1 MFQGFGLSLIYK
13 GLDKYQEHETG
24 VFVAKVVPGGQSQ
37 RAGLKENDRILMI
50 NSKVPHN
57 VNDAV
62 HFIKKAGRSLILSV
76 ERPEP
81 HEEGQGRLSR
91 SGSVKSF
98 NTAFGGSRP
107 QSPVEDSEG
116 EEDGLADQQS
126 ILAARQAELRAQEAA
141 MAERERMLE
150 SQRAEQERRRRLL
163 EEERAEQVRI
173 HQQQQQLQEKQ
184 MAEEAE
190 RARILEEQL
199 SIAQANAGRRGR
211 SARRT
216 SDSSNEEGYGGHHA
230 RSKSLD
236 ARKTPRSKSPGAW

>member
-1 MFQGFGLSLIYK
+1 M
-13 GLDKYQEHETG
+13 
-24 VFVAKVVPGGQSQ
+24 
-37 RAGLKENDRILMI
+37 
-50 NSKVPHN
+50 
-57 VNDAV
+57 
-62 HFIKKAGRSLILSV
+62 
-76 ERPEP
+76 
-81 HEEGQGRLSR
+81 
-91 SGSVKSF
+91 
-98 NTAFGGSRP
+98 
-107 QSPVEDSEG
+107 
-116 EEDGLADQQS
+116 ADQQS

-184 MAEEAE
+184 RAEEAE

>member
-37 RAGLKENDRILMI
+37 RAGLKENDKILGI

-81 HEEGQGRLSR
+81 HEDAGRR
-91 SGSVKSF
+91 TPTGSVKSF

-116 EEDGLADQQS
+116 EEEA
-126 ILAARQAELRAQEAA
+126 LAARQAELRAQEAA
-141 MAERERMLE
+141 IAERERMLE

-163 EEERAEQVRI
+163 EEERAEQLRI
-173 HQQQQQLQEKQ
+173 HQLQQQQQLQQQERAR
-184 MAEEAE
+184 AEEAE
-190 RARILEEQL
+190 RQRVLEEQL

-211 SARRT
+211 SARRS

>member
-37 RAGLKENDRILMI
+37 RAGLKENDKILGI

-81 HEEGQGRLSR
+81 HEDAGRR
-91 SGSVKSF
+91 TPTGSVKSF

-116 EEDGLADQQS
+116 EEEA
-126 ILAARQAELRAQEAA
+126 LAARQAELRAQEAA
-141 MAERERMLE
+141 IAERERMLE

-163 EEERAEQVRI
+163 EEERAEQLRI
-173 HQQQQQLQEKQ
+173 HQQQQERAR
-184 MAEEAE
+184 AEEEE
-190 RARILEEQL
+190 RARILEDQL
-199 SIAQANAGRRGR
+199 NIAQANAGRRGR
-211 SARRT
+211 SARRY
-216 SDSSNEEGYGGHHA
+216 SDSSNEEGYGGHHG

>member
-37 RAGLKENDRILMI
+37 RAGLKENDKILMI

-76 ERPEP
+76 ERPDP
-81 HEEGQGRLSR
+81 HEEAGQGRLSR

-116 EEDGLADQQS
+116 EDEGLANQQA

-141 MAERERMLE
+141 IAERERMLE
-150 SQRAEQERRRRLL
+150 NQRAEQERKRRLL
-163 EEERAEQVRI
+163 EEERAEQLRI
-173 HQQQQQLQEKQ
+173 HQEQQERAR
-184 MAEEAE
+184 AEEEE
-190 RARILEEQL
+190 RARILEDQL
-199 SIAQANAGRRGR
+199 NIAQANAGRRGR
-211 SARRT
+211 SARRY
-216 SDSSNEEGYGGHHA
+216 SDSSNEEGYGGHHG

>member
-1 MFQGFGLSLIYK
+1 MLQGFGLSLIYK

-37 RAGLKENDRILMI
+37 RAGLKENDKILMI

-76 ERPEP
+76 ERPDP
-81 HEEGQGRLSR
+81 HEEAEQGRLSR

-116 EEDGLADQQS
+116 EDEGLANQQA

-141 MAERERMLE
+141 IAERERMLE
-150 SQRAEQERRRRLL
+150 NQRAEQERRRRLL
-163 EEERAEQVRI
+163 EEERAEQVRL
-173 HQQQQQLQEKQ
+173 HQQQQERAR
-184 MAEEAE
+184 AEEEE
-190 RARILEEQL
+190 RARILEDQL
-199 SIAQANAGRRGR
+199 NIAQANAGRRGR
-211 SARRT
+211 SARRY
-216 SDSSNEEGYGGHHA
+216 SDSSNEEGYGGHHG